1 MAVDL
6 YFMKNARRYEMKV
19 NRGTGL
25 YRALALLT
33 AIMLCA
39 GLLTACGGGDSYD
52 DYAAAYNR
60 VTANGGMDA
69 DLSATLKM
77 DGTTTRC
84 SGNFKVD
91 TKSNILYYQMTSGND
106 TITQF
111 SDGSYLY
118 TEQGGYKTKY
128 ALNSKPS
135 QSSAQDKQGRKDSSG
150 SVFNTDEFLQ
160 EFSSFLEAGK
170 IRELGL
176 LSPIA
181 KAVVTKTGKSGN
193 TYTLQVADSL
203 VKTYLNTLAANESGS
218 GDTIQLTEL
227 NDFNYSAT
235 AENDLISSVTY
246 SGTIAVNVP
255 ASLMASGEAADY
267 ELEFSITASFN
278 NPGSEVSIDLPS
290 ADGYTEV

>member
-1 MAVDL
+1 
-6 YFMKNARRYEMKV
+6 MKIK
-19 NRGTGL
+19 RGNGL
-25 YRALALLT
+25 CRAFALVT
-33 AIMLCA
+33 AFMLCV
-39 GLLTACGGGDSYD
+39 GLLTACGGSGGYD

-91 TKSNILYYQMTSGND
+91 TQSNILYYQMTSGND

-118 TEQGGYKTKY
+118 TEQGGHKTKY
-128 ALNSKPS
+128 ALNAKPS
-135 QSSAQDKQGRKDSSG
+135 QSSAQDKQGQKDSSG

-181 KAVVTKTGKSGN
+181 KAVVTKTSKSGD

-203 VKTYLNTLAANESGS
+203 VKTYLNTLAANESGGS
-218 GDTIQLTEL
+218 GDTVQLTEL
-227 NDFNYSAT
+227 NNFNYSAT
-235 AENDLISSVTY
+235 VSNDMISSVTY
-246 SGTIAVNVP
+246 SGTVSVNVP

-267 ELEFSITASFN
+267 DLEFSITTTFN
-278 NPGSEVSIDLPS
+278 NPGSAVSIDLPS